1 MGMIGRE
8 QIIECLKEFSFGK
21 SYVYAMWL
29 EGADGIGQVDAY
41 SDIDFWFDVEQ
52 SRQETFLHECIAELE
67 KLAGIDSRVDNI
79 RREIAQSNIHL
90 EDTSEYLTLDICV
103 QSHEIRGIDVT
114 CYVENDIAEQPLIL
128 FDKKNI
134 ISFCRGAINEEEIRR
149 VFGDSKNRILQ
160 MSRVRKYIQRNQYL
174 EAYGKYLENVAEPLV
189 SMARLLYTP
198 RHYEY
203 ALCHISRH
211 LPEEAVSELTRF
223 YQVTSLKEI
232 EENLQKAEQL
242 FRKYEGALKGKY
254 PFLEHI

>member
-1 MGMIGRE
+1 MMDRKY
-8 QIIECLKEFSFGK
+8 IIEYLKAFSIGK
-21 SYVYAMWL
+21 PYVYAMWL

-52 SRQETFLHECIAELE
+52 ARQEPFLYECIAELK

-79 RREIAQSNIHL
+79 RRDIAQSNIHL
-90 EDTSEYLTLDICV
+90 ENTSEYLTLDICV
-103 QSHEIRGIDVT
+103 QSHEIRGLDVT
-114 CYVENDIAEQPLIL
+114 CYVEDDIAERPLIL
-128 FDKKNI
+128 FDKKNV
-134 ISFCRGAINEEEIRR
+134 ISFCKGAINEEEIKRA
-149 VFGDSKNRILQ
+149 FGDSKNKILQ
-160 MSRVRKYIQRNQYL
+160 MSRVRKYMQRNQYL

-211 LPEEAVSELTRF
+211 LPEEVVSELTPF
-223 YQVTSLKEI
+223 YQVTSLEEM

-242 FRKYEGALKGKY
+242 FRKYEMGLRRKY
-254 PFLEHI
+254 LFLTD